1 MTKSGGDGQSGPVTG
16 QLATPLEVRLVGPG
30 GSPIS
35 GAAVTWSANAAVG
48 QITPLSSV
56 TNADGRASARITLG
70 RNVGA
75 HQVTARIADLSP
87 VSFGVTTTAC
97 PVASVTIVQGNG
109 QSGVAGS
116 ALGTPLIVRVA
127 DGAGNPVVGAA
138 VTWEGAGSVT
148 PSTTASNAQGQVSV
162 IWTPANAS
170 GTQTMTAGLGCSA
183 RSFSATVRK
192 RVSTVSISPSP
203 TSIEVGTSVQLG
215 ATLRDEDGTVLGGI
229 PVTWLSSNASVA
241 SISSSGMLTGNGEGT
256 ATIRAAAEGVTRQ
269 LVVAV
274 VVPPPSREPVASISI
289 TPSAPR
295 VKVGGTAQLSA
306 KPLDAAGN
314 LVADAAVAWSSL
326 TTGLATVT
334 QAGVVR
340 GIAVGDATIRATSE
354 GVTRTVTVRVV
365 PNSPPG
371 VPVMIDILG
380 GNQQTGPAGEELVVQ
395 LMARV
400 TDSDGN
406 PVPNV
411 FVAWAG
417 DGFPFADVTATTAQ
431 GITRNYWTLESTR
444 GAQKLDLYTWD
455 FGTGTR
461 GVLLGSFTATAVP

>member
-1 MTKSGGDGQSGPVTG
+1 MKVSFGLGRITGVLASCLSLFACSDPSRPAEPFAARVEIVSGNDQSGVVGKSLAQPLIARVTDVRGAPVTNQAVEFRVTAGGGSLTESSTVTDQDGTATARWELGHNAADAQSIEVRAIGVEGGPVASLRAIFHAIALPDIPANIVATNAEPRSGHAGAPLPVRQCKGRGDGQMAGEGRGRKRPPVNECDRCDRAREHDVDARLHGRGRSPAPGRHGSRPRRRGRGRGEVAAGAAVTKSGGDGQSGPVTG

-170 GTQTMTAGLGCSA
+170 GT
-183 RSFSATVRK
+183 
-192 RVSTVSISPSP
+192 
-203 TSIEVGTSVQLG
+203 
-215 ATLRDEDGTVLGGI
+215 
-229 PVTWLSSNASVA
+229 
-241 SISSSGMLTGNGEGT
+241 
-256 ATIRAAAEGVTRQ
+256 
-269 LVVAV
+269 
-274 VVPPPSREPVASISI
+274 
-289 TPSAPR
+289 
-295 VKVGGTAQLSA
+295 
-306 KPLDAAGN
+306 
-314 LVADAAVAWSSL
+314 
-326 TTGLATVT
+326 
-334 QAGVVR
+334 
-340 GIAVGDATIRATSE
+340 
-354 GVTRTVTVRVV
+354 
-365 PNSPPG
+365 
-371 VPVMIDILG
+371 
-380 GNQQTGPAGEELVVQ
+380 
-395 LMARV
+395 
-400 TDSDGN
+400 
-406 PVPNV
+406 
-411 FVAWAG
+411 
-417 DGFPFADVTATTAQ
+417 
-431 GITRNYWTLESTR
+431 
-444 GAQKLDLYTWD
+444 
-455 FGTGTR
+455 
-461 GVLLGSFTATAVP
+461 